1 MRFEFMKA
9 HSQEF
14 PIEKM
19 ATILGVSRCGYY
31 ESLGRKCSKRTLEN
45 HELTSEIKELHK
57 QSRGLYGSPRI
68 HAELKKRG
76 ASCSRN
82 RVATLMKQENIQA
95 KMRKKWKRTTQQS
108 KKVLEIAPNR
118 IDQHFM
124 VEEPNKV

>member
-1 MRFEFMKA
+1 MKA

-57 QSRGLYGSPRI
+57 QSRGYMEAPEFTPS
-68 HAELKKRG
+68 
-76 ASCSRN
+76 
-82 RVATLMKQENIQA
+82 
-95 KMRKKWKRTTQQS
+95 S
-108 KKVLEIAPNR
+108 KSEALPALEI
-118 IDQHFM
+118 
-124 VEEPNKV
+124 E